1 MIRIIFS
8 FLLFTA
14 IVVGSEEP
22 LGEPGRWVTAYVR
35 AYSAFDT
42 IDSGHKFND
51 GKTAG
56 PSNINLNTTTDPNQM
71 YGFACDPS
79 YLPHG
84 TRIYVPGY
92 WEKLQANRVSVPT
105 RMTEVNDTC
114 GGIGKRIQRKYK
126 GVAYYIEVRFRS
138 ERAARRWG
146 VNNGQAEGTFM
157 QVYIY
162 D

>member
-1 MIRIIFS
+1 MIRIIFTI
-8 FLLFTA
+8 LFFTTIA
-14 IVVGSEEP
+14 PGAEEP

-35 AYSAFDT
+35 AYSHKDK

-51 GKTAG
+51 GKTAP
-56 PSNINLNTTTDPNQM
+56 PSNINLRRTTDPNKI
-71 YGFACDPS
+71 YGFACDPA

-92 WEKLQANRVSVPT
+92 WEKLQANRVSRPT

-114 GGIGKRIQRKYK
+114 GGIGKGIQKKHR
-126 GVAYYIEVRFRS
+126 GVAYYIEVRFRGPG
-138 ERAARRWG
+138 AAHIWG
-146 VNNGQAEGTFM
+146 INNGQGEGTFM